1 MDSNNPM
8 NSPLV
13 INNRFLLI
21 PAADITDDMFNN
33 KANDLPNKPQDDPI
47 ETELNKFGEV
57 EKDKTKYHPKYVV
70 PSRNFITS
78 HDHKELM
85 EPDIVSA
92 ISNLS
97 DFVANLSNNPP
108 KLNLKQN
115 SSELQVMKL
124 HKDAIIPQRPRDG
137 DVGYDL
143 ISYRIDHIDPRSKGL
158 IPTGLAMKLPPG
170 WYGRISSKS
179 GLSLQNSVEVGA
191 GILDPIYR
199 GEVNVLLYNHSS
211 KPFVIT
217 RGMKIAQLIL
227 SPYHVTDVTEV
238 DSLDSTERGSGG
250 FGSTGSHVP
259 LHDRTSSDHSSCLL
273 CQCSQE
279 SNM

>member
-1 MDSNNPM
+1 MTSSSSNITTMIVGEKFALIPATNITEDGFIMADNIISNGRTEVSYDQDHDSNN
-8 NSPLV
+8 
-13 INNRFLLI
+13 
-21 PAADITDDMFNN
+21 
-33 KANDLPNKPQDDPI
+33 K
-47 ETELNKFGEV
+47 
-57 EKDKTKYHPKYVV
+57 
-70 PSRNFITS
+70 
-78 HDHKELM
+78 
-85 EPDIVSA
+85 
-92 ISNLS
+92 
-97 DFVANLSNNPP
+97 
-108 KLNLKQN
+108 
-115 SSELQVMKL
+115 LQVMKL

-227 SPYHVTDVTEV
+227 SPYHVTDVAEV

-259 LHDRTSSDHSSCLL
+259 LHDGTSSDHSSCLL